1 MQECV
6 SDVKSWMTLNRL
18 QLNDGKT
25 EAMLVMSKTASTSG
39 LIPQSMRIGDT
50 DVDFSDLV
58 KNLGVTLDSS
68 LSMLQQVT
76 KTCTAAYI
84 ELRPIS
90 SICQYLTVDATKT
103 LISAFVLSRLDYC
116 NALLSG
122 VPQYLLDR
130 ESKMQL
136 QTHSQS
142 FQIRPYYSHFA
153 LTPLAASRST

>member
-25 EAMLVMSKTASTSG
+25 EAMLVMSKRASASG

-68 LSMLQQVT
+68 LSMHLH
-76 KTCTAAYI
+76 
-84 ELRPIS
+84 S
-90 SICQYLTVDATKT
+90 SV
-103 LISAFVLSRLDYC
+103 
-116 NALLSG
+116 
-122 VPQYLLDR
+122 
-130 ESKMQL
+130 
-136 QTHSQS
+136 H
-142 FQIRPYYSHFA
+142 
-153 LTPLAASRST
+153 